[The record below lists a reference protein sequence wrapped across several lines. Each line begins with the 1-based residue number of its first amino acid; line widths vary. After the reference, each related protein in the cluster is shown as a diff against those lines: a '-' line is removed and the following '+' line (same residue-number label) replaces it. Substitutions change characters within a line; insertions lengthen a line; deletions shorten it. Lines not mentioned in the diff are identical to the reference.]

1 MKHKK
6 VFLFSG
12 VLLIAVLLLS
22 LFGVVKPQNTNRSTS
37 VQDSQT
43 AKSDVTIAVVNEDSG
58 TNYNGD
64 KVTVANILIESF
76 AKTTPYKVETVSR
89 STAEKGLENG
99 NYQVMVILPS
109 HFSQDALSLEAT
121 APKRALF
128 QYKVNADK
136 QVLVKQA
143 EEAVSSLKQAFNQD
157 LIRIYFSSVI
167 ANLKNAQKQV
177 SGVVKNQG
185 DTVDQFQTGLLEPLM
200 QYSQEFKGI
209 SSSSNN
215 AAEVMNGFNTIIQN
229 SNASFTQ
236 IISVDKTYENE
247 IAKIK
252 ELQDAWAQSI
262 AKRESELAVYD
273 KGISSMT
280 VTDPLKIMQEVN
292 GQKLPEL
299 SNGQDLNQVLAN
311 SNELNKRL
319 SEFVEDIKKRNEE
332 ISTYLNTT
340 YKAKIKQAVADS
352 FADNSNQ
359 TKKTLGLMVS
369 ELRNNIDK
377 KFISSAQQMTLY
389 DDATIDRMALS
400 AADKQFLKNTVHFIQ
415 KLNPSATT
423 QTSNQDTFVSNK
435 ENDIKNKV
443 ISGQIAVN
451 DIAGNIKKISLAIDS
466 RYSVQSL
473 RINGQGASF
482 SQNGSS
488 VEVTS
493 GYNASAKQLRV
504 DYELKYNGGSVA
516 SDSWFAPILSK
527 INVVT
532 EESIAHLSD
541 EQKQTLLNNIASLN
555 SSIQQS
561 NKVIEAYNN
570 YQASGNATPKK
581 FDTLTPLD
589 GGTLTVNTSSQA
601 IQRTYS
607 GSDARTVFTDSKAF
621 LGEISTAVF
630 NDVKAYLDFAG
641 QVKAVYGLDLYS
653 NNGANPKQPAGD
665 SLYAQLAFENLD
677 EILVDLVTNTLT
689 SDIKE
694 KLVIPEELNTRV
706 ATLSTDVATL
716 KKNMDAYQKL
726 MQDVNAEITRIVTET
741 QKVKETLESKPI
753 FVDSEKRDNTDLTGV
768 SLSMNKDLSTLMLAS
783 RTLMDNTKSHQQVAE
798 TIRKEYSRLNDEVKT
813 LETKGTEYKNA
824 VESMDKVMNKEF
836 ESNTAFLNEF
846 TKVMSNTESGNN
858 TNTLVYDYLSH
869 PIDGTLADGRGGD
882 TSRQHTDNRT
892 GVLMV
897 LIIAMMTLAFVYML
911 QHGNWQLLD
920 TNRYLSNESKS
931 HLLPLVLLA
940 GVGAGIGAL
949 VSIVV
954 GVKLSLPA
962 EQLFAL
968 IGMAILIA
976 VSAIFMHHALMSWL
990 KAYGLLISLGFIVIY
1005 VIALGQLFDTYYGN
1019 VSPVLAYLTPFV
1031 PAENMLH
1038 AVINQQPTA
1047 WISTAAI
1054 SVIGVI
1060 GFVGSML
1067 HYQQHNKE

>member
-1 MKHKK
+1 M
-6 VFLFSG
+6 
-12 VLLIAVLLLS
+12 
-22 LFGVVKPQNTNRSTS
+22 
-37 VQDSQT
+37 
-43 AKSDVTIAVVNEDSG
+43 
-58 TNYNGD
+58 
-64 KVTVANILIESF
+64 
-76 AKTTPYKVETVSR
+76 
-89 STAEKGLENG
+89 
-99 NYQVMVILPS
+99 
-109 HFSQDALSLEAT
+109 
-121 APKRALF
+121 
-128 QYKVNADK
+128 
-136 QVLVKQA
+136 
-143 EEAVSSLKQAFNQD
+143 
-157 LIRIYFSSVI
+157 
-167 ANLKNAQKQV
+167 
-177 SGVVKNQG
+177 
-185 DTVDQFQTGLLEPLM
+185 
-200 QYSQEFKGI
+200 
-209 SSSSNN
+209 
-215 AAEVMNGFNTIIQN
+215 
-229 SNASFTQ
+229 
-236 IISVDKTYENE
+236 
-247 IAKIK
+247 
-252 ELQDAWAQSI
+252 
-262 AKRESELAVYD
+262 
-273 KGISSMT
+273 
-280 VTDPLKIMQEVN
+280 
-292 GQKLPEL
+292 
-299 SNGQDLNQVLAN
+299 
-311 SNELNKRL
+311 
-319 SEFVEDIKKRNEE
+319 
-332 ISTYLNTT
+332 
-340 YKAKIKQAVADS
+340 
-352 FADNSNQ
+352 
-359 TKKTLGLMVS
+359 
-369 ELRNNIDK
+369 
-377 KFISSAQQMTLY
+377 
-389 DDATIDRMALS
+389 
-400 AADKQFLKNTVHFIQ
+400 
-415 KLNPSATT
+415 
-423 QTSNQDTFVSNK
+423 
-435 ENDIKNKV
+435 
-443 ISGQIAVN
+443 
-451 DIAGNIKKISLAIDS
+451 
-466 RYSVQSL
+466 
-473 RINGQGASF
+473 
-482 SQNGSS
+482 
-488 VEVTS
+488 
-493 GYNASAKQLRV
+493 
-504 DYELKYNGGSVA
+504 
-516 SDSWFAPILSK
+516 
-527 INVVT
+527 
-532 EESIAHLSD
+532 
-541 EQKQTLLNNIASLN
+541 
-555 SSIQQS
+555 
-561 NKVIEAYNN
+561 IEAFNN

-581 FDTLTPLD
+581 FDTLSPLD

-694 KLVIPEELNTRV
+694 KLVIPEELNTRI

-824 VESMDKVMNKEF
+824 VESMDNVMNKEF

-940 GVGAGIGAL
+940 GIGAGIGAL

-968 IGMAILIA
+968 IGMAILVAI
-976 VSAIFMHHALMSWL
+976 SAIFMHHALMSWL

-1031 PAENMLH
+1031 SAENMLH

-1047 WISTAAI
+1047 WISTVVI

>member
-319 SEFVEDIKKRNEE
+319 NEF
-332 ISTYLNTT
+332 
-340 YKAKIKQAVADS
+340 KQAVADS

-389 DDATIDRMALS
+389 DDATIDRMTLS

-482 SQNGSS
+482 SQNGNS

-541 EQKQTLLNNIASLN
+541 EQKQALLNNIASLN

-561 NKVIEAYNN
+561 NKVIEAFNN

-689 SDIKE
+689 SDIKA

-716 KKNMDAYQKL
+716 KKNMNAYQKL

-824 VESMDKVMNKEF
+824 VESMDNVMNKEF

-869 PIDGTLADGRGGD
+869 PIDGTLADGRGAD

-1031 PAENMLH
+1031 SAENMLH

>member
-1 MKHKK
+1 M
-6 VFLFSG
+6 
-12 VLLIAVLLLS
+12 
-22 LFGVVKPQNTNRSTS
+22 
-37 VQDSQT
+37 
-43 AKSDVTIAVVNEDSG
+43 
-58 TNYNGD
+58 
-64 KVTVANILIESF
+64 
-76 AKTTPYKVETVSR
+76 
-89 STAEKGLENG
+89 
-99 NYQVMVILPS
+99 
-109 HFSQDALSLEAT
+109 
-121 APKRALF
+121 
-128 QYKVNADK
+128 
-136 QVLVKQA
+136 
-143 EEAVSSLKQAFNQD
+143 
-157 LIRIYFSSVI
+157 
-167 ANLKNAQKQV
+167 
-177 SGVVKNQG
+177 
-185 DTVDQFQTGLLEPLM
+185 
-200 QYSQEFKGI
+200 
-209 SSSSNN
+209 
-215 AAEVMNGFNTIIQN
+215 
-229 SNASFTQ
+229 
-236 IISVDKTYENE
+236 
-247 IAKIK
+247 
-252 ELQDAWAQSI
+252 
-262 AKRESELAVYD
+262 
-273 KGISSMT
+273 
-280 VTDPLKIMQEVN
+280 
-292 GQKLPEL
+292 
-299 SNGQDLNQVLAN
+299 
-311 SNELNKRL
+311 
-319 SEFVEDIKKRNEE
+319 
-332 ISTYLNTT
+332 
-340 YKAKIKQAVADS
+340 
-352 FADNSNQ
+352 
-359 TKKTLGLMVS
+359 
-369 ELRNNIDK
+369 
-377 KFISSAQQMTLY
+377 
-389 DDATIDRMALS
+389 
-400 AADKQFLKNTVHFIQ
+400 
-415 KLNPSATT
+415 
-423 QTSNQDTFVSNK
+423 
-435 ENDIKNKV
+435 
-443 ISGQIAVN
+443 
-451 DIAGNIKKISLAIDS
+451 
-466 RYSVQSL
+466 
-473 RINGQGASF
+473 
-482 SQNGSS
+482 
-488 VEVTS
+488 
-493 GYNASAKQLRV
+493 
-504 DYELKYNGGSVA
+504 
-516 SDSWFAPILSK
+516 
-527 INVVT
+527 
-532 EESIAHLSD
+532 
-541 EQKQTLLNNIASLN
+541 
-555 SSIQQS
+555 
-561 NKVIEAYNN
+561 
-570 YQASGNATPKK
+570 
-581 FDTLTPLD
+581 
-589 GGTLTVNTSSQA
+589 
-601 IQRTYS
+601 
-607 GSDARTVFTDSKAF
+607 
-621 LGEISTAVF
+621 
-630 NDVKAYLDFAG
+630 
-641 QVKAVYGLDLYS
+641 KAVYGLDLYS

-716 KKNMDAYQKL
+716 KKNMNAYQKL

-869 PIDGTLADGRGGD
+869 PIDGTLADGRGAD

-931 HLLPLVLLA
+931 HLLPLALLA

-1038 AVINQQPTA
+1038 AVINQHPTA

-1067 HYQQHNKE
+1067 HYQQQNKE

>member
-64 KVTVANILIESF
+64 KVTVANILIDSF

-466 RYSVQSL
+466 HYSVQSL

-541 EQKQTLLNNIASLN
+541 EQKQALLNNIASLN

-621 LGEISTAVF
+621 LGEISTA
-630 NDVKAYLDFAG
+630 AYNE
-641 QVKAVYGLDLYS
+641 S
-653 NNGANPKQPAGD
+653 PAGC
-665 SLYAQLAFENLD
+665 LGFAPLF
-677 EILVDLVTNTLT
+677 
-689 SDIKE
+689 
-694 KLVIPEELNTRV
+694 
-706 ATLSTDVATL
+706 
-716 KKNMDAYQKL
+716 
-726 MQDVNAEITRIVTET
+726 
-741 QKVKETLESKPI
+741 
-753 FVDSEKRDNTDLTGV
+753 
-768 SLSMNKDLSTLMLAS
+768 
-783 RTLMDNTKSHQQVAE
+783 
-798 TIRKEYSRLNDEVKT
+798 
-813 LETKGTEYKNA
+813 EYK
-824 VESMDKVMNKEF
+824 
-836 ESNTAFLNEF
+836 SN
-846 TKVMSNTESGNN
+846 
-858 TNTLVYDYLSH
+858 
-869 PIDGTLADGRGGD
+869 P
-882 TSRQHTDNRT
+882 
-892 GVLMV
+892 
-897 LIIAMMTLAFVYML
+897 
-911 QHGNWQLLD
+911 
-920 TNRYLSNESKS
+920 
-931 HLLPLVLLA
+931 
-940 GVGAGIGAL
+940 
-949 VSIVV
+949 
-954 GVKLSLPA
+954 
-962 EQLFAL
+962 
-968 IGMAILIA
+968 
-976 VSAIFMHHALMSWL
+976 
-990 KAYGLLISLGFIVIY
+990 
-1005 VIALGQLFDTYYGN
+1005 
-1019 VSPVLAYLTPFV
+1019 
-1031 PAENMLH
+1031 
-1038 AVINQQPTA
+1038 
-1047 WISTAAI
+1047 
-1054 SVIGVI
+1054 
-1060 GFVGSML
+1060 
-1067 HYQQHNKE
+1067 